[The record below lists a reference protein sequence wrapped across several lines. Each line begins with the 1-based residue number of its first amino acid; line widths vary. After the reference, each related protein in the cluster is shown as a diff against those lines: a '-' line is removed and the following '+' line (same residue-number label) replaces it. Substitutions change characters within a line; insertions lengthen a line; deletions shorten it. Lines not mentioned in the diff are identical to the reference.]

1 MTSASVDGGVNQ
13 GAPWPFWTQVG
24 SPDSLGG
31 LQDRLEWFMDRA
43 VVLWADWGSSPPVEF
58 EGADPVPCLLLSL
71 CVSAWALGLLCGC
84 ICRRA
89 GTQGGASVPAHPPPS
104 PVDRWERISRRA
116 VNFVRSRRR
125 LSLAFA
131 HLGTYSL
138 RNAPESRPN
147 LRRRAA
153 RRAATPGP
161 VLHEGPAVRDGPY
174 RRGAPGD
181 HGPAGSLHLGR
192 GHGRTGTRRA

>member
-1 MTSASVDGGVNQ
+1 
-13 GAPWPFWTQVG
+13 
-24 SPDSLGG
+24 
-31 LQDRLEWFMDRA
+31 MDRA
-43 VVLWADWGSSPPVEF
+43 VVLWADRDTLGPPIEL
-58 EGADPVPCLLLSL
+58 EGADSIPCLLLSL
-71 CVSAWALGLLCGC
+71 CFGAWALGLLCGC
-84 ICRRA
+84 ICRGA
-89 GTQGGASVPAHPPPS
+89 GTQGRTSVPAPPPS
-104 PVDRWERISRRA
+104 PVDRWEKISRRA

-147 LRRRAA
+147 IRRRAA

-174 RRGAPGD
+174 RSGAPGD
-181 HGPAGSLHLGR
+181 RGPAGSLYMGR
-192 GHGRTGTRRA
+192 GHGRTGEVSAHSPRGPGPRERAGSRA